1 MTVISLAPP
10 QCAPHASEVDVLK
23 GNWIENYDGTHV
35 SIARFSGCENRRL
48 GHGKT
53 QQALWCRIGSNI
65 TADVCRHFDPFGR
78 AQSTSVDD
86 DVDDVSQSGFIM
98 VVAYDRTGKNFYLVA
113 DARECGRIKYR
124 INEAG
129 HLQIHYRDPA
139 SAYADAQPR
148 PMGRFRRNYRLDVDR
163 LNFERMPKDCMLVF
177 RYGEVE
183 VQRILQAGSAGADVR
198 LDTDIGRIIEQ
209 YV

>member
-23 GNWIENYDGTHV
+23 GNWIEDYEGTHV
-35 SIARFSGCENRRL
+35 SIARFSGCENRCL

-53 QQALWCRIGSNI
+53 QQALWCRIGNKI
-65 TADVCRHFDPFGR
+65 TADVCRHSDPFGR
-78 AQSTSVDD
+78 AQPTSVDD
-86 DVDDVSQSGFIM
+86 DVHNIVQSGFIM
-98 VVAYDRTGKNFYLVA
+98 VVAYDRTGKSFYLAA
-113 DARECGRIKYR
+113 DARESGRIKYR

-148 PMGRFRRNYRLDVDR
+148 AMGRFRRNYRLDVDR
-163 LNFERMPKDCMLVF
+163 LNFERMPNDSLLVF
-177 RYGEVE
+177 RDGGVE
-183 VQRILQAGSAGADVR
+183 IRQTSR
-198 LDTDIGRIIEQ
+198 LDEETVQLEHLWAVHG
-209 YV
+209 